1 MNRQQQINKT
11 LDELSERIYEFA
23 KRESDRSIDKIDS
36 IRKQIN
42 GILADYSKDD
52 GTISKSRINTL
63 LSELDTIE
71 EDMYEALDSSLD
83 QAVANTSEQ
92 AEKDII
98 GALIAVLG
106 ITAVFGGLSKRPKS
120 SDIVKEISDYV
131 LNREIDGVTIRT
143 RLAAVVGVMR
153 DELQREIR
161 YGVHI
166 GLSITQI
173 SRRVKT
179 AFDRTVWQFRRI
191 ITTEIP
197 VAFRT
202 GIALI
207 GGKTGVIKAIK
218 IIDNRGRHKYH
229 ETHECYRLAEQDK
242 YGMGKGVYLPTDTY
256 IFDPHPQCTAY
267 YHYILNNDVI
277 EGGN

>member
-71 EDMYEALDSSLD
+71 EDMYESLDSSLD
-83 QAVANTSEQ
+83 QAVTNTSEQ

-106 ITAVFGGLSKRPKS
+106 VAAVFGGLSNRPKAS
-120 SDIVKEISDYV
+120 EVVNEITDYV
-131 LNREIDGVTIRT
+131 LNREIDGITIRT

-197 VAFRT
+197 IAFRT
-202 GIALI
+202 GIAFI